1 MSARPTA
8 LASLCG
14 MLALALAAG
23 AAAQERQVYR
33 YLDPD
38 GRVVY
43 SDRVPAA
50 GAKDVQTKRVYGNT
64 IETNETPIAVR
75 YASERF
81 PVTLYTFPCGEA
93 CDAAAALLNRR
104 GIPFATVDVEDANNA
119 REAEAAHR
127 RDGSAG
133 DAGRRQADRQG
144 LQRGEVERDAR
155 SGRLPEDAGATHGG
169 RRAQCRAALASQPT
183 HLRRTRSAPGHR
195 TRCRALCFVLA
206 TRPRHEGG
214 ASPPPERHADPP

>member
-93 CDAAAALLNRR
+93 CDSAAALLNRR

-119 REAEAAHR
+119 EKLKQLTGEMEAPVMQVGDKLIAKGFNEAKWNAMLDQAGYPKTPAR
-127 RDGSAG
+127 RTA
-133 DAGRRQADRQG
+133 DAGR
-144 LQRGEVERDAR
+144 
-155 SGRLPEDAGATHGG
+155 S
-169 RRAQCRAALASQPT
+169 AA
-183 HLRRTRSAPGHR
+183 
-195 TRCRALCFVLA
+195 
-206 TRPRHEGG
+206 PR
-214 ASPPPERHADPP
+214 